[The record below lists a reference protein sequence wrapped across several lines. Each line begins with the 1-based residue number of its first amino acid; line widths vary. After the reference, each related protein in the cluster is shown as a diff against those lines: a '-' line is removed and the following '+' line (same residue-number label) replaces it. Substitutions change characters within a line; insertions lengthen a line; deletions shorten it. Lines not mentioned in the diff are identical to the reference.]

1 MRLSWLEL
9 TDTRCYESVRFHPE
23 AGINALVGDNGA
35 GKTSILEA
43 IAYLGLLRSFR
54 GTPDE
59 AMIRTGAEAAVIRG
73 EFVVEAGTVRV
84 EAEIPR
90 RGRRRILVNGKRPKR
105 NRDVLAQV
113 PVVAFQPDDL
123 DLVKRGP
130 GLRRD
135 YLDDLAAQIWP
146 RAGADQQD
154 YDRAVR
160 QRNALLKQQ
169 GRMAD
174 PVTLDVWDERV
185 AVSGAAV
192 FEHRRRILGELD
204 GALKEA
210 YLLVGEQ
217 GDLTWAY
224 TTNWGATTA
233 GGGGE
238 EGVALLREALAERRV
253 RDMEQRVTSAGPHR
267 DDPALIVDGRPARTM
282 ASQGEQRTV
291 ALAMRVAAYRVIGA
305 QGETRPVL
313 LLDDVFSELDPVHAG
328 GVMSLFDDG
337 QVFVTSAREDE
348 VPEVGRRWTVGGR
361 SVG

>member
-1 MRLSWLEL
+1 MNLAWLEL
-9 TDTRCYESVRFHPE
+9 IDVRCYERLRFEPE
-23 AGINALVGDNGA
+23 TGINTLVGDNGA
-35 GKTSILEA
+35 GKTSILES

-59 AMIRTGAEAAVIRG
+59 ALIRTGAERAVIRG
-73 EFVVEAGTVRV
+73 EFAVPSGTTRV
-84 EAEIPR
+84 EVEVPR
-90 RGRRRILVNGKRPKR
+90 SGRRRVLVNGKRPKR

-130 GLRRD
+130 GLRRA

-160 QRNALLKQQ
+160 QRNTLLKQE
-169 GRMAD
+169 GRRTD
-174 PVTLDVWDERV
+174 PFTLDVWDDRV

-192 FEHRRRILGELD
+192 FEHRRRTLAKLDAALGE
-204 GALKEA
+204 A
-210 YLLVGEQ
+210 YRLVGET
-217 GDLTWAY
+217 GSLTWSYA
-224 TTNWGATTA
+224 TNWGATIESGA
-233 GGGGE
+233 D
-238 EGVALLREALAERRV
+238 AAMLQQSLAERRA
-253 RDMEQRVTSAGPHR
+253 RDMDQRVTSAGPHR
-267 DDPALIVDGRPARTM
+267 DDPALIVDGRPARSM

-291 ALAMRVAAYRVIGA
+291 ALALRVAAYRVLTMEGS
-305 QGETRPVL
+305 TRPML
-313 LLDDVFSELDPVHAG
+313 LLDDVFSELDPVHAH

-348 VPEVGRRWTVGGR
+348 VPEVGRRWIVDGR